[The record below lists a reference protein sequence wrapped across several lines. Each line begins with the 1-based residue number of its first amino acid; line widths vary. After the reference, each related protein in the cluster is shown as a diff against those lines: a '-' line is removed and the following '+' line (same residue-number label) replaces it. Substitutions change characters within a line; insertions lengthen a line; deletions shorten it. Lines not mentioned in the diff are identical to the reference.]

1 MMEKNMKK
9 NICITESICC
19 TAKIKPNIVNQLYFN
34 KIKKKNKNNQGL
46 VQPQHAAAKWQKI
59 RKAEEHP
66 QVHSVIKSAGP
77 YVPALQPINKQGTY
91 VPWRSSG

>member
-1 MMEKNMKK
+1 MTEKNMKK

-34 KIKKKNKNNQGL
+34 KIKKKKT
-46 VQPQHAAAKWQKI
+46 QPRSGPASACSCQL
-59 RKAEEHP
+59 AEDKKGRGAP

-91 VPWRSSG
+91 VPWQSSG